1 VPRGIRLILSKAS
14 KAEAAVLRTLGFTT
28 DTHRIDGDLTLMPQS
43 VLLPG
48 SNRVL
53 TSDKEF
59 GSIGRALGLLATV
72 VFALGVAVKV
82 SWLNRAVDMDGNQ
95 AAFDAF
101 YYHVPQINE
110 FITHGFRATYT
121 NFVAMTPGLHLLYA
135 YLARS
140 FGITSFTYDSG
151 LLFAIHSLWMIAYL
165 ALNVFI
171 IRKIYERNK
180 AGSIMVLPL
189 LASAYPIY
197 SWVWPTTDL
206 PATVL
211 YLTAIA
217 IEFGNRR
224 EASRLALYAVLGAAG
239 VLLRQHYGFL
249 AAVPAGILVANA
261 IVQRSR
267 LDLTRLLVY
276 LLPVIPALAI
286 LGYFVSIWHGLVPPD
301 QAYHFAPFSEPV
313 SLAHVL
319 GFTGLLGF
327 PFAISLWRLL
337 TRPAAPTLQ
346 SPGGRILPA
355 DNRMAIRIL
364 IAAVICGLVAVV
376 TLPLNPS
383 VESGRYGS
391 MLWTIEE
398 KLPSQLMRDM
408 YLWAVISL
416 GAAIWLA
423 VATLCWRRR
432 EVIPT
437 VVLFA
442 MYAGTLLVQ
451 EFCFQRYVEEP
462 MLLTL
467 AVFIVWQTRLP
478 KVETAVWGVCFGG
491 YMLIGWIKL
500 FQGFGGLGH

>member
-1 VPRGIRLILSKAS
+1 
-14 KAEAAVLRTLGFTT
+14 
-28 DTHRIDGDLTLMPQS
+28 MPQS

-53 TSDKEF
+53 TSHKE
-59 GSIGRALGLLATV
+59 LGAVGWLLGFAATA
-72 VFALGVAVKV
+72 VFALGVAVKL
-82 SWLNRAVDMDGNQ
+82 SWLNRAVDMGGNQ

-110 FITHGFRATYT
+110 FIAHGFRPNYT

-140 FGITSFTYDSG
+140 LGITSFTFDSG
-151 LLFAIHSLWMIAYL
+151 LLFAIQSLWMVAYL

-171 IRKIYERNK
+171 IRKTYERNN
-180 AGSIMVLPL
+180 AGLPMVLPL
-189 LASAYPIY
+189 LASAYPVY

-206 PATVL
+206 PATVV
-211 YLTAIA
+211 YLIAIA
-217 IEFGNRR
+217 FEFGRWR
-224 EASRLALYAVLGAAG
+224 AATRLAFYAVLGAAG

-261 IVQRSR
+261 IVERTR
-267 LDLTRLLVY
+267 LNVRRLLVH
-276 LLPVIPALAI
+276 LLPVIPALAL

-313 SLAHVL
+313 SLAHLL
-319 GFTGLLGF
+319 GFTGLLGL

-337 TRPAAPTLQ
+337 TRSAAQTRQGPDGQLL
-346 SPGGRILPA
+346 PG
-355 DNRMAIRIL
+355 DNGMAIKIL
-364 IAAVICGLVAVV
+364 IAGMICGLIAVV

-398 KLPSQLMRDM
+398 KLPSQLMRDL
-408 YLWAVISL
+408 YLWAAISL

-423 VATLCWRRR
+423 VGALCWRRR
-432 EVIPT
+432 EAIPT
-437 VVLFA
+437 VVVFA
-442 MYAGTLLVQ
+442 LYSGTLLVQ

-467 AVFIVWQTRLP
+467 AVFVIWQTRLP
-478 KVETAVWGVCFGG
+478 KVETVIWGICFGG
-491 YMLIGWIKL
+491 FMLVGWIKL

>member
-1 VPRGIRLILSKAS
+1 
-14 KAEAAVLRTLGFTT
+14 
-28 DTHRIDGDLTLMPQS
+28 MPQS

-48 SNRVL
+48 SNRAL
-53 TSDKEF
+53 TSEKDF
-59 GSIGRALGLLATV
+59 GSIGRLLSVVAVV
-72 VFALGVAVKV
+72 VFALGVGVKL
-82 SWLNRAVDMDGNQ
+82 SWLNRTIDMHANQ
-95 AAFDAF
+95 AAWDAF

-110 FITHGFRATYT
+110 FITHGFRPNYT

-135 YLARS
+135 YLARGL
-140 FGITSFTYDSG
+140 GITSFTYTSG
-151 LLFAIHSLWMIAYL
+151 LLFAVHSLWMVAYL
-165 ALNVFI
+165 ALNMFI
-171 IRKIYERNK
+171 IRKVYERNN
-180 AGSIMVLPL
+180 AGLVMVLPV

-217 IEFGNRR
+217 IEFRAWRG
-224 EASRLALYAVLGAAG
+224 AGRLVFYAALGAVG
-239 VLLRQHYGFL
+239 VLVRQHYGFL

-261 IVQRSR
+261 IIQRTR
-267 LDLTRLLVY
+267 LDIRQLLVY

-286 LGYFVSIWHGLVPPD
+286 LSYFVSIWHGLVPPD

-337 TRPAAPTLQ
+337 IHPATAARQGPIVGRQLAGHNRTAV
-346 SPGGRILPA
+346 RILV
-355 DNRMAIRIL
+355 
-364 IAAVICGLVAVV
+364 IAMICGLIAVAA
-376 TLPLNPS
+376 LPLDPRM
-383 VESGRYGS
+383 EAGRYGS

-398 KLPSQLMRDM
+398 KLPSQLLRDL
-408 YLWAVISL
+408 YLWSAISL
-416 GAAIWLA
+416 GTAIWLA

-432 EVIPT
+432 EIIPT
-437 VVLFA
+437 VVLFT

-467 AVFIVWQTRLP
+467 AVFIVWQARLP
-478 KVETAVWGVCFGG
+478 KIETVIWTVCFGA
-491 YMLIGWIKL
+491 YMVVGWVKL
-500 FQGFGGLGH
+500 FQGFGGLG